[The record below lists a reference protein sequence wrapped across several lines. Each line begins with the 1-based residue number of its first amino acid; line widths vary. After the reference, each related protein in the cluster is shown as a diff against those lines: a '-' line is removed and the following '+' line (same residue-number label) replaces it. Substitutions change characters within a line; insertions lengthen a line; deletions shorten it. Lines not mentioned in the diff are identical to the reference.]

1 VAAGLLE
8 GAPELNLDRSMRGD
22 RDLEGD
28 PGWRTDVRMLMGLVD
43 LSLSRKPLLDGQQ
56 NRQVGDDCRDR
67 INYPVEPSSPKVL
80 SAMREILNFVTANLP
95 HSPARILEVG
105 CGTVISP
112 WRLRGRVIH

>member
-1 VAAGLLE
+1 
-8 GAPELNLDRSMRGD
+8 
-22 RDLEGD
+22 
-28 PGWRTDVRMLMGLVD
+28 MLMGLVD

-56 NRQVGDDCRDR
+56 NRQVGDDRRDR

-105 CGTVISP
+105 CGTGDLALAT
-112 WRLRGRVIH
+112 LRGFGVCSRTFSAQRETPETALGQMKKWRDEGLGF